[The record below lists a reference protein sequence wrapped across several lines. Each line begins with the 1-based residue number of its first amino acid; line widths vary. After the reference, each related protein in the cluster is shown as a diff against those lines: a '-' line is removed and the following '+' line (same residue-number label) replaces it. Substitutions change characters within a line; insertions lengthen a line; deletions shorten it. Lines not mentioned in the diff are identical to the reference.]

1 MAQSS
6 LVKAIDRVVNSA
18 QDKYNEI
25 MESEHVSRN
34 IEIDGVKT
42 RGQMEEQKKR
52 TTTKDEYTRT
62 VTCMLGVDVKRG
74 SLIGIED
81 HNKKWDYGVVVSIP
95 QKTPVD
101 YLFTCLLFNTSAKR
115 YRKQLVYSDDG
126 YVVGDNPLIV
136 DEIPCFVQR
145 IGMRQRQVDVGIDS
159 NAVNEIITSKKW
171 DIQKGD
177 ILHIGSERY
186 KITDLRELDKE
197 VCQGYMTFYR
207 E

>member
-18 QDKYNEI
+18 QDKYREI
-25 MESEHVSRN
+25 MLSEHVSRN
-34 IEIDGVKT
+34 MTIDGVNT

-52 TTTKDEYTRT
+52 TTTEDEYTRT
-62 VTCMLGVDVKRG
+62 ITCMLDVDVRRG

-81 HNKKWDYGVVVSIP
+81 HNGEWDYGIVTSIP

-101 YLFTCLLFNTSAKR
+101 YLFICLLFNTKAKR
-115 YRKQLVYSDDG
+115 YRKHFVYSDDG
-126 YVVGDNPLIV
+126 YVVGDNPLIE

-177 ILHIGSERY
+177 ILHIGTERY
-186 KITDLRELDKE
+186 KVTDLRELDKDI
-197 VCQGYMTFYR
+197 CQGYMTFYR